1 MMDEVGKVTE
11 QVIKRLDRD
20 GNPNKAVLASL
31 RNATTITSPQAQPI
45 WPVLMANLYKNQLSS
60 DGAPTPAEVAIYTA
74 IRFYA
79 IYQQSQ
85 EQPVHSSADEQGNK
99 RIELF
104 AAFAKLREIPDNR
117 DALDRRVQSVLATIN
132 VRSVINSLSHLL
144 KILKASDKMIKIDY
158 AQLAKDLYRLQGNYK
173 QANQVRLHWGEQYF
187 WIEQEKVETKGDQN

>member
-1 MMDEVGKVTE
+1 MMDEIGKVTE

-31 RNATTITSPQAQPI
+31 RNATTITSPQAQSV
-45 WPVLMANLYKNQLSS
+45 WPVLIPNLYKNQLSS
-60 DGAPTPAEVAIYTA
+60 DGMPTPAEVAIYTA

-85 EQPVHSSADEQGNK
+85 EQPVHSSADEQGDE

-104 AAFAKLREIPDNR
+104 AAFAELRKIPDNR
-117 DALDRRVQSVLATIN
+117 DALDRRVQSVLATVN

-144 KILKASDKMIKIDY
+144 KILKASDKTIKIDY

-173 QANQVRLHWGEQYF
+173 QANQVRLFWGEQYF
-187 WIEQEKVETKGDQN
+187 WIEQEKAETKGDQN